1 MDYIL
6 QLVCAFVATYGIAV
20 IFNAPKSTL
29 VPCGLVGM
37 IGWLIY
43 YVMIRHD
50 MDSVTASFCGA
61 FLVSIVA
68 HYQAAKHR
76 TPMLIFVVG
85 GIIPLV
91 PGGLAYEAMRHVV
104 ANEYNE
110 SLQFFL
116 KTGIITGAIV
126 MGLVIAEVLVQLYRK
141 MIRKMV
147 HIKKIVPK
155 VSKNKG

>member
-6 QLVCAFVATYGIAV
+6 QLVCAFVATYGIAI

-29 VPCGLVGM
+29 KHCGLVGM

-43 YVMIRHD
+43 YALIKQEV
-50 MDSVTASFCGA
+50 DSVTASFCGS
-61 FLVSIVA
+61 FIISIVA
-68 HYQAAKHR
+68 HYQSFKHK

-126 MGLVIAEVLVQLYRK
+126 MGLVIAEVLVQMYRK
-141 MIRKMV
+141 MIRRF
-147 HIKKIVPK
+147 KKVK
-155 VSKNKG
+155 TFN